1 MPTLF
6 ARDGKR
12 RTDQN
17 MSDCTIKEIY
27 KKQGINV
34 VPIPKGS
41 GKALNIKTG
50 WSKYQYEMF
59 TGEISDDHDF
69 AVILGKVSGNLIVL
83 DFDNC
88 DDINEINM
96 MKDNILNK
104 TLVVRTGDGY
114 HVYFR
119 VKVLP
124 TQANTFFSKGP
135 YSMEVKGHGAYVVGA
150 SSNHY
155 DKDESGRYVLTGK
168 KYTVI
173 SNTTTICDV
182 DATSQQLIE
191 KLKSNG
197 WVPKNQTNGN
207 GHHIITP
214 TSELEKGNWSSGERY
229 NNGFKLALRRF
240 HMSWEYEEI
249 LNEAIKI
256 NNTCNPPHGNVE
268 VERWVNDAHSQFQ
281 KNLQD
286 PEQKYFKPSDDD
298 DNKNNGNR
306 NSGKGKSNPKDLI
319 EVTAATIQKTH
330 HFKCLKDSDE
340 LLWYNSKVYQPN
352 IAEPLIKE
360 ECEKWIENCN
370 TAARYEVINKIK
382 AINYEDRENFDSD
395 PDTLTADNCI
405 LNLKTLEFKEHSPSN
420 LSCVMLPVSYHPI
433 PDIKS
438 VDVEFVLSY
447 LKDTLFLEY
456 LTSCFTANGKLE
468 HAQFFTV
475 LEVMACCL
483 VKRQF
488 DKAFMFI
495 GSGSNGK
502 SVLLDYIESILGKD
516 NVSNITIHDIEL
528 ERFSKAELFGKMA
541 NVFADIE
548 SNELKKTGNLKV
560 IISGDSI
567 TAEKKHRHPFKFKPY
582 TKLIFSANRFP
593 YVHDQSDGFFRRFVI
608 VEWKRQFLGDEK
620 NSKLRTE
627 LTQNKKEKDKM
638 FSLLV
643 LIARNLSQRGRF
655 KYEDNI
661 EKLREQWNQ
670 HSDPIIQF
678 INEVVIEQED
688 SVVSK
693 REAYSRYCDF
703 CIEHEIPYV
712 TIKKFGMIFG
722 EYYETDQRKDKT
734 GINKKFWIDI
744 KLKVPHT
751 QERLKEFDA

>member
-1 MPTLF
+1 
-6 ARDGKR
+6 
-12 RTDQN
+12 
-17 MSDCTIKEIY
+17 MSDTTIKEIY
-27 KKQGINV
+27 KKQGINI

-59 TGEISDDHDF
+59 TGNIPDDHDF
-69 AVILGKVSGNLIVL
+69 AVILGKISGNLIVL

-96 MKDNILNK
+96 MKENVLNK

-114 HVYFR
+114 HVYF
-119 VKVLP
+119 KVNELP
-124 TQANTFFSKGP
+124 TQANTFLSKGP

-168 KYTVI
+168 KYTII

-182 DATSQQLIE
+182 NATGQQLIE
-191 KLKSNG
+191 KLKNNG
-197 WVPKNQTNGN
+197 WIPKNQTNGN
-207 GHHIITP
+207 GHHIIIP
-214 TSELEKGNWSSGERY
+214 TSELEKGNWSAGERY

-240 HMSWEYEEI
+240 HMNWEYEKI

-256 NNTCNPPHGNVE
+256 NNTCKPPHSNVE

-281 KNLQD
+281 KNLKD
-286 PEQKYFKPSDDD
+286 PEQKYFRPSDD
-298 DNKNNGNR
+298 NGNG
-306 NSGKGKSNPKDLI
+306 NDGKGSRKGKNNPKDLI
-319 EVTAATIQKTH
+319 EVTATTIQKTH
-330 HFKCLKDSDE
+330 HFKCLRDSDD

-395 PDTLTADNCI
+395 PDTITVDNCI
-405 LNLKTLEFKEHSPSN
+405 LSLKTLECKDHSPSN
-420 LSCVMLPVSYHPI
+420 LSCVMLPVSYNPI
-433 PDIKS
+433 PSNVKS
-438 VDVEFVLSY
+438 IDVDFVLSF
-447 LKDTLFLEY
+447 LQDTLFLKY
-456 LTSCFTANGKLE
+456 LTSCFTINNKLDG
-468 HAQFFTV
+468 AQFFTV
-475 LEVMACCL
+475 LEVMASCL
-483 VKRQF
+483 IKKQF

-548 SNELKKTGNLKV
+548 SNELRKTGNLKV

-608 VEWKRQFLGDEK
+608 VEWKRQFLGEEK
-620 NSKLRTE
+620 DPKLRVE
-627 LTQNKKEKDKM
+627 LTKNKEEKDKV

-661 EKLREQWNQ
+661 EKLRDQWNQ

-678 INEVVIEQED
+678 INEIVEEKED
-688 SVVSK
+688 SIVSK

-703 CIEHEIPYV
+703 CIENEIPYV

-722 EYYETDQRKDKT
+722 EYYETEQRKDKT

-744 KLKVPHT
+744 KLRPPHV
-751 QERLKEFDA
+751 QERLRDFDA

>member
-1 MPTLF
+1 
-6 ARDGKR
+6 
-12 RTDQN
+12 
-17 MSDCTIKEIY
+17 MSDGTVKEIY
-27 KKQGINV
+27 KKQGINI

-50 WSKYQYEMF
+50 WSKYQYEVF
-59 TGEISDDHDF
+59 TGDVPDDHDF

-96 MKDNILNK
+96 MKDNVLNK

-119 VKVLP
+119 VKELP
-124 TQANTFFSKGP
+124 TQANTFLSKGP

-150 SSNHY
+150 SSSHY
-155 DKDESGRYVLTGK
+155 DKDESGVYVLTGK
-168 KYTVI
+168 QYTVI

-191 KLKSNG
+191 KIKENG
-197 WVPKNQTNGN
+197 WIPKNQTTGN

-214 TSELEKGNWSSGERY
+214 TSELEKGNWSVGERY

-240 HMSWEYEEI
+240 HMNWEYEEI

-256 NNTCNPPHGNVE
+256 NNSCKPPHGNVE

-286 PEQKYFKPSDDD
+286 PKQKYFKPSAAGDG
-298 DNKNNGNR
+298 DNDKKRKN
-306 NSGKGKSNPKDLI
+306 NPKDLI
-319 EVTAATIQKTH
+319 ETTAATIQQTH
-330 HFKCLKDSDE
+330 NFKCLKDSDE
-340 LLWYNSKVYQPN
+340 LLWYNGKIYQPN
-352 IAEPLIKE
+352 IAEPLLKE

-370 TAARYEVINKIK
+370 TNARYEVINKIK
-382 AINYEDRENFDSD
+382 AVNYEDRENFDSD
-395 PDTLTADNCI
+395 PDSITAENCV
-405 LNLKTLEFKEHSPSN
+405 LNLKTLETKDHNPSN
-420 LSCVMLPVSYHPI
+420 LSCVMLPVSYYPL
-433 PDIKS
+433 DIKN
-438 VDVEFVLSY
+438 VDVDYILSY
-447 LKDTLFLEY
+447 LKDTLFLQY
-456 LTSCFTANGKLE
+456 LTSCFTINGKLDQ
-468 HAQFFTV
+468 AQFFTV

-483 VKRQF
+483 IKRQF

-502 SVLLDYIESILGKD
+502 SVLLDYIESILGEE

-548 SNELKKTGNLKV
+548 SNELRKTGNLKV

-567 TAEKKHRHPFKFKPY
+567 TAEKKHHHPFKFRPY

-608 VEWKRQFLGDEK
+608 VEWKRQFLGEEK
-620 NSKLRTE
+620 NPKLRVE
-627 LTQNKKEKDKM
+627 LSKNKEEKDKV

-643 LIARNLSQRGRF
+643 VIARNLQQRGRF

-661 EKLREQWNQ
+661 EKLRNQWNQ

-678 INEVVIEQED
+678 INEVVVEKED

-693 REAYSRYCDF
+693 REVYSRYCDF
-703 CIEHEIPYV
+703 CVEQEIPYV

-722 EYYETDQRKDKT
+722 EYYETDQRKDSG

-744 KLKVPHT
+744 KLKALQI
-751 QERLKEFDA
+751 QERLKDFDV

>member
-1 MPTLF
+1 
-6 ARDGKR
+6 
-12 RTDQN
+12 
-17 MSDCTIKEIY
+17 MSDSTIKEIY

-41 GKALNIKTG
+41 GKALNIRTG

-59 TGEISDDHDF
+59 TDDIPDDHDF

-96 MKDNILNK
+96 MKNNVLNR

-119 VKVLP
+119 VRVLP
-124 TQANTFFSKGP
+124 TQANTFLSKGA

-155 DKDESGRYVLTGK
+155 DKDESGTYVLTGK

-182 DATSQQLIE
+182 DATTQQIIE
-191 KLKSNG
+191 KLKENG
-197 WVPKNQTNGN
+197 WVPKNQTSGN
-207 GHHIITP
+207 GHHILTP

-240 HMSWEYEEI
+240 HMNFEYEEI

-256 NNTCNPPHGNVE
+256 NNTCSPPHGNVE

-286 PEQKYFKPSDDD
+286 PKQRYFKQQSQQQAVGDISGV
-298 DNKNNGNR
+298 NGND
-306 NSGKGKSNPKDLI
+306 NSKKKCNPKDII
-319 EVTAATIQKTH
+319 ETTVATIQKTH
-330 HFKCLKDSDE
+330 TFKSLKDSDE
-340 LLWYNSKVYQPN
+340 LLWYNGKIYQSN
-352 IAEPLIKE
+352 VAEPLLKE

-370 TAARYEVINKIK
+370 TNSRYEVINKIK
-382 AINYEDRENFDSD
+382 ATNYEDRENFDSD
-395 PDTLTADNCI
+395 PDSITADNCI
-405 LNLKTLEFKEHSPSN
+405 LNLKTMETREHSPSN
-420 LSCVMLPVSYHPI
+420 LSCVMLPVSYHPM
-433 PDIKS
+433 PDIEKM
-438 VDVEFVLSY
+438 DTNYVLSH
-447 LKDTLFLEY
+447 LKDTLFIQYLE
-456 LTSCFTANGKLE
+456 SCFTINGKLDK
-468 HAQFFTV
+468 AQFFTI

-483 VKRQF
+483 IKRQF

-502 SVLLDYIESILGKD
+502 SVLLDYIESILGAD

-548 SNELKKTGNLKV
+548 SNELRKTGNLKV

-567 TAEKKHRHPFKFKPY
+567 TAEKKHHHPFKFKPF

-608 VEWKRQFLGDEK
+608 VEWKRQFLGDE
-620 NSKLRTE
+620 NNPKLRTD
-627 LTQNKKEKDKM
+627 LIKNKEEKDKV

-643 LIARNLSQRGRF
+643 IIARNLLQRGRF
-655 KYEDNI
+655 KHEDNI
-661 EKLREQWNQ
+661 EKLRDQWNQ

-678 INEVVIEQED
+678 INEVVIEKED

-693 REAYSRYCDF
+693 REVYSRYCDF
-703 CIEHEIPYV
+703 CVQQEIPFV

-722 EYYETDQRKDKT
+722 EYYETDQRKDSK

-744 KLKVPHT
+744 KLRAPQI
-751 QERLKEFDA
+751 QEKLEDFDNNDA

>member
-1 MPTLF
+1 
-6 ARDGKR
+6 
-12 RTDQN
+12 
-17 MSDCTIKEIY
+17 MSDAAIKEIY
-27 KKQGINV
+27 KKQGINI

-59 TGEISDDHDF
+59 TGEISQDHDF
-69 AVILGKVSGNLIVL
+69 AVILGKISGNLIVL

-96 MKDNILNK
+96 MKSNVLNK

-119 VKVLP
+119 IKELP
-124 TQANTFFSKGP
+124 TQANTFLSKGP
-135 YSMEVKGHGAYVVGA
+135 YSMEVKGQGAYVVGA

-155 DKDESGRYVLTGK
+155 DKDESGLYVLTGK

-182 DATSQQLIE
+182 NATSQQLIE
-191 KLKSNG
+191 KLKNNG
-197 WVPKNQTNGN
+197 WIPKNQTTGN

-214 TSELEKGNWSSGERY
+214 TSELEKGNWSAGERY

-240 HMSWEYEEI
+240 HMNWEYEEI

-256 NNTCNPPHGNVE
+256 NNTCKPPHGNVE

-281 KNLQD
+281 KNLKD
-286 PEQKYFKPSDDD
+286 PEQKYFGRPTTTE
-298 DNKNNGNR
+298 DNDNDK
-306 NSGKGKSNPKDLI
+306 KKKSNPKDLI
-319 EVTAATIQKTH
+319 ETTVTTIQKEH
-330 HFKCLKDSDE
+330 NFKCLKDSDE
-340 LLWYNSKVYQPN
+340 LLWFNGKVYLPN
-352 IAEPLIKE
+352 VAEPLLKE

-395 PDTLTADNCI
+395 PDIQTVENCI
-405 LNLKTLEFKEHSPSN
+405 LNLKTLETREHNSSN
-420 LSCVMLPVSYHPI
+420 LSCVMLPVSYYPTNT
-433 PDIKS
+433 KVT
-438 VDVEFVLSY
+438 VDVEYVSSY
-447 LKDTLFLEY
+447 LKNTLFLKY
-456 LTSCFTANGKLE
+456 LASCFTINEKLDQ
-468 HAQFFTV
+468 AQFFTV

-483 VKRQF
+483 IKRQF

-502 SVLLDYIESILGKD
+502 SVLLDYIESILGEE

-548 SNELKKTGNLKV
+548 SNELRKTGNLKV

-567 TAEKKHRHPFKFKPY
+567 TAEKKHRHPFKFRPY

-608 VEWKRQFLGDEK
+608 VEWKRQFLGEEKDTQLREELIKNKEEK
-620 NSKLRTE
+620 NKV
-627 LTQNKKEKDKM
+627 

-643 LIARNLSQRGRF
+643 MIARNLSRRGRF

-678 INEVVIEQED
+678 INEVVVEQED
-688 SVVSK
+688 CIVSK

-703 CIEHEIPYV
+703 CVEKEIPYV

-722 EYYETDQRKDKT
+722 EYYETDQRKDSS

-744 KLKVPHT
+744 KLRVPHI
-751 QERLKEFDA
+751 QERLKDFDVR